1 MHTALRLM
9 LLAAVAFFTACSTTV
24 QKAVLVNRGDTTQQ
38 VLALM
43 GPPDD
48 RQFREKDEAW
58 TYSAS
63 RFGYAEYRVVWF
75 YDGRVTGVSS
85 YRQSGRTADGGIRQ
99 INWESRPDT
108 TIEVRSR

>member
-1 MHTALRLM
+1 MI
-9 LLAAVAFFTACSTTV
+9 LAAVGFLTACSTTV
-24 QKAVLVNRGDTTQQ
+24 KKAVLVNPSDSTQQ

-43 GPPDD
+43 GSPDD
-48 RQFREKDEAW
+48 RQFRGKDEAW
-58 TYSAS
+58 TYSAA

-75 YDGRVTGVSS
+75 YDSRVTGVTS